1 MEMISIGDCKD
12 YYGEKMLLI
21 LKVNHTIRQSSVAL
35 SFLQTLHAK
44 LYVANFWA
52 LLHPKPSRKV

>member
-44 LYVANFWA
+44 LYVANF
-52 LLHPKPSRKV
+52 